1 MSLYL
6 RKCVGPVGLLS
17 AAALVFGSYVVAC
30 SSQQAEVGSEG
41 GGSGAA
47 SGSGA
52 TSGGGNGDGSGGG
65 LQVGEGGLGSG
76 AQNGEGG
83 AGPACESN
91 ESQAEL
97 APIYLAF
104 AFDVSGSMGHLD
116 CPFWNHDPAV
126 KWAPVVEATTEFF
139 GDASSANINASM
151 TLFPSPGTDSSIKCA
166 PATYADP
173 DVAMQALPSG
183 DFAAT
188 LAAYEEEVGL
198 SDYTDPVPSSGGG
211 PWRGGTPTRAV
222 VDGILETLR
231 PLRDEHPDAKVALVL
246 VTDGVPQ
253 GCTTGNTIPD
263 VVDAVSA
270 ALEADDIPT
279 YVIGV
284 KDPATPPGVA
294 PWEEGG
300 ERVWACGGPGW
311 RSGYSDVDTPRP
323 TNPDALSNLDQI
335 AVAGGTS
342 EAILIDTGN
351 PSGTKAA
358 LRLAIDRI
366 RAEAVSCQ
374 LERPPPPSGQT
385 FDPNRV
391 NVRYD
396 SGGDS
401 VPLGFDPECEADAA
415 WRYEGSGTD
424 VIELCPSTC
433 ELIQADP
440 YAAIQVEFGCL
451 RRTIVR

>member
-1 MSLYL
+1 MSLHL
-6 RKCVGPVGLLS
+6 RRCFGPAGLLS
-17 AAALVFGSYVVAC
+17 LASLVFGSYVAAC
-30 SSQQAEVGSEG
+30 SSEQAKVEG
-41 GGSGAA
+41 GGSGADA
-47 SGSGA
+47 GNGA
-52 TSGGGNGDGSGGG
+52 TSGGGAGNGNGSGG
-65 LQVGEGGLGSG
+65 LQIGEGGLGSG

-83 AGPACESN
+83 AGQACESS

-116 CPFWNHDPAV
+116 CPFWNHDPVV
-126 KWAPVVEATTEFF
+126 KWTPVVEATTEFF
-139 GDASSANINASM
+139 GDASSVNINASM
-151 TLFPSPGTDSSIKCA
+151 TLFPSLGDNSVKCD

-173 DVAMQALPSG
+173 DVAMQALPSAE
-183 DFAAT
+183 FAAV
-188 LAAYEEEVGL
+188 LAAYEDEVGL
-198 SDYTDPVPSSGGG
+198 SDYTDPVPIDGGG

-222 VDGILETLR
+222 VGGVLETLR

-253 GCTTGNTIPD
+253 GCTGNTIPD

-270 ALEADDIPT
+270 ALEEDDIHT

-284 KDPATPPGVA
+284 KDPATPPDVA
-294 PWEEGG
+294 PWEEEGQ
-300 ERVWACGGPGW
+300 RVWACGGPAW
-311 RSGYSDVDTPRP
+311 ESGYSDVDTPRP
-323 TNPDALSNLDQI
+323 TNPDALDNLGQI
-335 AVAGGTS
+335 AVAGGTG

-366 RAEAVSCQ
+366 RAEAVSCK
-374 LERPPPPSGQT
+374 LDRPPPPPGET
-385 FDPNRV
+385 FDPDRV

-396 SGGDS
+396 SGDDS
-401 VPLGFDPECEADAA
+401 VPLGFDPECEADDA

-424 VIELCPSTC
+424 VIELCPTTC
-433 ELIQADP
+433 ERIQQDP
-440 YAAIQVEFGCL
+440 YATIQVEFGCL